1 MAGRTFY
8 QAADGSLTRAAKV
21 RSHNAKL
28 REGKKTGQMVVTN
41 SNFGT
46 AGRSTGEIE
55 SSRAGDVV
63 KNGDI
68 IAIRGKDGKVER
80 VKVTADNR
88 DQILGRKEGTM
99 KPTFRPVQSDFGK
112 EGVAL
117 KRGSERVFKDGAE
130 KKSRGAGSGKAPR
143 FPRGFG
149 VMTPKNQGA
158 VTGGKPLRSK
168 KQVALR
174 TKQLRK
180 KEKVRRSKEKAA
192 AKKAGKKG
200 GK

>member
-21 RSHNAKL
+21 RHHNATL
-28 REGKKTGQMVVTN
+28 RAGKKTGQMVVTN

-46 AGRSTGEIE
+46 AGKSTGEIE
-55 SSRAGDVV
+55 PNRAADVV

-68 IAIRGKDGKVER
+68 IAVKGKDGKVER
-80 VKVTADNR
+80 IKVTADNR
-88 DQILGRKEGTM
+88 EQVLGRKEGTM

-112 EGVAL
+112 AGVAL
-117 KRGSERVFKDGAE
+117 KRGTEQVFRGGKQL
-130 KKSRGAGSGKAPR
+130 KSRGAGSGKAPR
-143 FPRGFG
+143 FPTGFG
-149 VMTPKNQGA
+149 VMSPKNQQAALGN
-158 VTGGKPLRSK
+158 KPLKSK

-180 KEKVRRSKEKAA
+180 KEKVRRTKEKAA
-192 AKKAGKKG
+192 AKRAAKKGKK
-200 GK
+200 

>member
-21 RSHNAKL
+21 RHHNAVL
-28 REGKKTGQMVVTN
+28 RAGKKTGQMVVTN

-46 AGRSTGEIE
+46 AGKDKGEIE
-55 SSRAGDVV
+55 AGRAADVV

-68 IAIRGKDGKVER
+68 IAIKGKDGKVER
-80 VKVTADNR
+80 VKVTAANR
-88 DQILGRKEGTM
+88 DAVLGRKEGTL

-112 EGVAL
+112 AGVAL
-117 KRGSERVFKDGAE
+117 KRGSERVFGGGKE
-130 KKSRGAGSGKAPR
+130 KKSRGQGSGKAPR
-143 FPRGFG
+143 FPKGFG
-149 VMTPKNQGA
+149 IMSPKNQQAALGN
-158 VTGGKPLRSK
+158 KPLKSK

-180 KEKVRRSKEKAA
+180 KEKVRRNKEKAVARKA
-192 AKKAGKKG
+192 AKKNNK
-200 GK
+200 